1 MAIPKGSL
9 LGTDAIIDLDY
20 SGVITDVKVAVEI
33 EHPNVSTLKLVLIA
47 PDVDTYTLFDG
58 PNGSSNGA
66 DNGNVGLTTEFPVP
80 MATISDLS
88 GMNGEPVAGRY
99 IIRAIDTD
107 TTNTAGTRELKSV
120 TLKVT
125 RQADDAW
132 RLPSNLVIDGN
143 ITTGRAAGAG
153 GTSLL
158 PVGEGAPKQ
167 CTGEVEGETFYD
179 KTTHG
184 MQSAMASF
192 GAHLRRMR
200 QWQG

>member
-1 MAIPKGSL
+1 MGPQGADGQAGTGSGPLTDIFDEADNRSLPMAIPKGSL

-33 EHPNVSTLKLVLIA
+33 DHPNVSTLKLVLIA

-80 MATISDLS
+80 MATISDLG

-107 TTNTAGTRELKSV
+107 TTNTAGTRQLKSV

-132 RLPSNLVIDGN
+132 RLPSDLVIDGN
-143 ITTGRAAGAG
+143 ITTEQSRRRWRH
-153 GTSLL
+153 L
-158 PVGEGAPKQ
+158 AP
-167 CTGEVEGETFYD
+167 T
-179 KTTHG
+179 
-184 MQSAMASF
+184 
-192 GAHLRRMR
+192 RR
-200 QWQG
+200 